1 MLPKQ
6 VRLRVDH
13 ADNLEFVEMHPDPNA
28 PDTAYLDFD
37 KNIGWQ
43 ITLPENQSEF
53 GESEMYGDPGSVAPS
68 EMLLEQMGEDA
79 GGEEAESGSD
89 EDGLMM
95 SDDDGEEDDGDG
107 QDGEEDEESAEKRAK
122 ARQLASEIK
131 ALEGAI
137 EKKKAGFQGGNPI
150 MMVRI
155 FSFRNATY

>member
-1 MLPKQ
+1 
-6 VRLRVDH
+6 
-13 ADNLEFVEMHPDPNA
+13 MHQLTISDLA
-28 PDTAYLDFD
+28 A
-37 KNIGWQ
+37 
-43 ITLPENQSEF
+43 
-53 GESEMYGDPGSVAPS
+53 A
-68 EMLLEQMGEDA
+68 LLEQMGEDA